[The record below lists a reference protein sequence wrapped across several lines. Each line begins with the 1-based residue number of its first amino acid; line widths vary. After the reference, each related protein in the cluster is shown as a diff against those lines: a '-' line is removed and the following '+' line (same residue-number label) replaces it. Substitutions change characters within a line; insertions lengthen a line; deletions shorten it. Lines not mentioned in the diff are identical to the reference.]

1 MCVYLTAAT
10 LQFQLVCDGCPSQPS
25 LDPREKKPWV
35 CQHCYYEHPD
45 PVDDPFYQSTVK
57 SLMYFCA
64 GILLIVRLYLSMN
77 CAILILCYSS
87 RILLACGSL
96 CVHTLRKS
104 GKTRNNLCIP
114 WKCLWMGPGTGSRC
128 IKDSSPVP
136 CRRMRP
142 FSTSQVSL
150 LPPQVRAEKVHA
162 VRLQCPV
169 LTSPPL
175 EHLLSRRHSVRLNP

>member
-1 MCVYLTAAT
+1 
-10 LQFQLVCDGCPSQPS
+10 
-25 LDPREKKPWV
+25 
-35 CQHCYYEHPD
+35 
-45 PVDDPFYQSTVK
+45 
-57 SLMYFCA
+57 MY
-64 GILLIVRLYLSMN
+64 LLIRSGYEYVCHRMSLSCPLYN
-77 CAILILCYSS
+77 IGTFPRARGI
-87 RILLACGSL
+87 
-96 CVHTLRKS
+96 T

-128 IKDSSPVP
+128 IKDSSPAP

-169 LTSPPL
+169 LTSPQL
-175 EHLLSRRHSVRLNP
+175 EHLLSRRHSVRLNLRHCLRTDEGCPTQLNLVFNNRDTLHF